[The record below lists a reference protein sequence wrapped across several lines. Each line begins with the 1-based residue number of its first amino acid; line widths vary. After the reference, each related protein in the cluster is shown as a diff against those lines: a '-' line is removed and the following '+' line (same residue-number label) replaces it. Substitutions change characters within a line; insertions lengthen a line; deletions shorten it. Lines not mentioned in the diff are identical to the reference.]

1 MTTAQVAL
9 TPGPRL
15 GCVRS
20 SCTRPGEEVAPR
32 GAAPPRGDSLP
43 ALSFHRPSGEPRPA
57 RRGLWRAGAL
67 IAVHLAVLVHLAHWK
82 VAGKTLTPLEP
93 SEAMQTLELG
103 YVNAGFIVLGLSIVA
118 TLLLGRF
125 FCGWLCHVVAYQDLC
140 AWVLGKLGLRPR
152 PVRSRL
158 LALVPL
164 GAAFYMFAWPRL
176 SGWLA
181 GRTFPELQ
189 AHFTTETFWAT
200 FPGPGIAALTI
211 LVDGFLIVYLLGAK
225 GFCTYGC
232 PYGAFFGLADR
243 FARARIRVT
252 DACNGCGQC
261 TTTCTSNVRVHEEV
275 ARYRQVIDAGCMKC
289 MDCVSVCPTN
299 ALYWGLGPSRGAALA
314 QSKARP
320 TSRYDFSWVEELVL
334 AGVFLVALY
343 ALRGLYGL
351 VPFLLA
357 IGLSVIV
364 AVLAVA
370 LLRAARS
377 QTFAFQHHALR
388 ADGRWT
394 AKGLAGGLVA
404 TLALALVAHS
414 AVVQFEQRT
423 GEGQLSRAG
432 ALPREQRAALL
443 TSSLGHLLRAERFGL
458 LPVGTLELQI
468 GSILR
473 EQGDAPAAEARFRRA
488 IEIDPS
494 LKAPRLALADLLIVR
509 GELAAAREVL
519 EGLLSLDPEHPEAQR
534 RLTAVRAALE
544 AGR

>member
-1 MTTAQVAL
+1 L
-9 TPGPRL
+9 
-15 GCVRS
+15 RS
-20 SCTRPGEEVAPR
+20 SCTRPGETPVPR
-32 GAAPPRGDSLP
+32 AAPPAREDVLP
-43 ALSFHRPSGEPRPA
+43 ALSIDRPSGRPRPS
-57 RRGLWRAGAL
+57 RRGVWRAGAL

-82 VAGKTLTPLEP
+82 VSGATLTPLEP

-103 YVNAGFIVLGLSIVA
+103 YVNAGFIVLGVSILA

-140 AWVLGKLGLRPR
+140 AWLLGKVGLRPR

-158 LALVPL
+158 LVFVPL
-164 GAAFYMFAWPRL
+164 GAAFYMFVWPRL

-181 GRTFPELQ
+181 GRTFPALQ

-200 FPGPGIAALTI
+200 FPGPGIAVLTI

-252 DACNGCGQC
+252 DACNGCGHC
-261 TTTCTSNVRVHEEV
+261 TATCTSNVRVHEEV
-275 ARYRQVIDAGCMKC
+275 ALYRQVVDAGCMKC
-289 MDCVSVCPTN
+289 MDCVSVCPTD
-299 ALYWGLGPSRGAALA
+299 ALYWGFGPSRKSAIASA
-314 QSKARP
+314 TSRP
-320 TSRYDFSWVEELVL
+320 ASRYDFTWGEELAL

-357 IGLSVIV
+357 IGLSVIA
-364 AVLAVA
+364 AVMAVA
-370 LLRAARS
+370 LLRMLRARS
-377 QTFAFQHHALR
+377 FAFQHHELR

-394 AKGLAGGLVA
+394 AKGIASGLVA
-404 TLALALVAHS
+404 VLALAFVAHS
-414 AVVQFEQRT
+414 AVVQFERHT
-423 GEGQLSRAG
+423 GQGLLKKAG
-432 ALPREQRAALL
+432 ALPRERRADLL
-443 TSSLGHLLRAERFGL
+443 ASSLDHLSRAQRLGL

-473 EQGDAPAAEARFRRA
+473 EQGDALAAEARFRRA
-488 IEIDPS
+488 IEIDAT

-509 GELAAAREVL
+509 GELAEARSTL
-519 EGLLSLDPEHPEAQR
+519 EELLELDPDHADALR
-534 RLTAVRAALE
+534 RLQAVRAASDP
-544 AGR
+544 